1 MKNMSVI
8 KLKKEQRMELRK
20 EFLGVTEN
28 TFVNALYGRS
38 GSLVSRKIRSRAIN
52 QYGGIEL

>member
-1 MKNMSVI
+1 MSVI
-8 KLKKEQRMELRK
+8 KLKKEQRTELRK

-38 GSLVSRKIRSRAIN
+38 GSLVSRQIRSRAIN

>member
-1 MKNMSVI
+1 MSVI
-8 KLKKEQRMELRK
+8 KLKKEQRMDLRK